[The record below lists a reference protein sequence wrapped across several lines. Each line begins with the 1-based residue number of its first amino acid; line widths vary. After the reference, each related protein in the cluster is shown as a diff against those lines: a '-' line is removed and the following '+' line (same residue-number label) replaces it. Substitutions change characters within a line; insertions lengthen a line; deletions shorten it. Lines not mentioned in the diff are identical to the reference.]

1 MKQVCIT
8 PTKMRTRIW
17 NIVALMLLVAVS
29 VSKAE
34 TCESLLYESDV
45 PLAFNIRAYETITT
59 FPGSLMGTCS
69 DRCLRDPSCLAV
81 EICESGGTKY
91 CRLVRGWTP
100 GYLGVT
106 GTETCKQYAVELNTT
121 CGALEFYD
129 RETAQC
135 VQQDVCNFELTT
147 EPSCFLTETT
157 GDIFDWT
164 RISGS
169 TSSVSTGPPSAKV
182 GSYYKYTETSSPRLT
197 GDTAWLVS
205 NRVFEDKT
213 YCLSMYYHMYGSTQ
227 GTLKIQT
234 ITGSDPPVTHW
245 ELSGDQSN
253 TWHSLD
259 KLNLPLNNN
268 TMIRFEGI
276 RGTNY
281 YSDMSIDYVVLWP
294 FACP

>member
-1 MKQVCIT
+1 
-8 PTKMRTRIW
+8 MRTRIW
-17 NIVALMLLVAVS
+17 NIVALKLLVAVS

-34 TCESLLYESDV
+34 ICESLLYESDV
-45 PLAFNIRAYETITT
+45 PLAFDTRAYETITT
-59 FPGSLMGTCS
+59 FPGSLIGTCS
-69 DRCLRDPSCLAV
+69 DRCLRDPSCLA
-81 EICESGGTKY
+81 
-91 CRLVRGWTP
+91 
-100 GYLGVT
+100 
-106 GTETCKQYAVELNTT
+106 ELNTT

-135 VQQDVCNFELTT
+135 VQHDVCNFELTT

-164 RISGS
+164 RKSGS

-234 ITGSDPPVTHW
+234 ITGSDPP
-245 ELSGDQSN
+245 SN
-253 TWHSLD
+253 AL
-259 KLNLPLNNN
+259 
-268 TMIRFEGI
+268 
-276 RGTNY
+276 GT
-281 YSDMSIDYVVLWP
+281 VW
-294 FACP
+294 